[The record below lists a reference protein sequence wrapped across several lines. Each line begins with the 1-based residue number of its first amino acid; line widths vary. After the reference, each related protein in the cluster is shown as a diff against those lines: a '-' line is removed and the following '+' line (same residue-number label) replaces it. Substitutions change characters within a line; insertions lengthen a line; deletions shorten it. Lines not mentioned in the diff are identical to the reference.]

1 MCTVK
6 AAPADEVRAVR
17 HARRREAL
25 TLEELRRG
33 FRKWTRKR
41 HGRFGWAV
49 SGSIEAGRCE
59 QLGHPARQPEPRE
72 WSRAGKW
79 DTHAVTN
86 DARIMSCAHTT
97 T

>member
-33 FRKWTRKR
+33 FRWWMRKQ
-41 HGRFGWAV
+41 HTRFGWAV
-49 SGSIEAGRCE
+49 DRSIEAGRCE
-59 QLGHPARQPEPRE
+59 QLGHPAR
-72 WSRAGKW
+72 
-79 DTHAVTN
+79 
-86 DARIMSCAHTT
+86 
-97 T
+97 